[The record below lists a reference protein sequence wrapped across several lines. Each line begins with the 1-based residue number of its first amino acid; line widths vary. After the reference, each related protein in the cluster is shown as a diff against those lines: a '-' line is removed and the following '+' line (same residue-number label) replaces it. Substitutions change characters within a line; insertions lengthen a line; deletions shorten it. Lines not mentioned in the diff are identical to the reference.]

1 MNAKFLAGLL
11 LGATLCSSV
20 FAADTDALQG
30 KWKADKEI
38 DGKKVTYNLEIK
50 ADQFSFE
57 LKGSDGESRFRAKGK
72 VKLEK
77 QGAFKTLT
85 LLDIKGGQSA
95 DDLQSVDDTRVFVYV
110 AESTTLTLAANFDRE
125 RGSEGPN
132 LTVYRKQ

>member
-1 MNAKFLAGLL
+1 MNVRLLGGLL
-11 LGATLCSSV
+11 LGATLCSPA

-57 LKGSDGESRFRAKGK
+57 LKGSDGASRLHAKGK
-72 VKLEK
+72 VKVEK
-77 QGAFKTLT
+77 LGAFKTLT
-85 LLDIKGGQSA
+85 LLDIKGGQTA
-95 DDLQSVDDTRVFVYV
+95 DDLQSVDDTRAFVYV
-110 AESTTLTLAANFDRE
+110 AELTTLTLAANFDRE